1 MRRFMLPA
9 LASLV
14 LVSAA
19 PATEPSIRVS
29 SEGRGVL
36 RGDLGPA
43 SSTAAAT
50 ARSALERF
58 DSRLGAE
65 GASFGIDS
73 VRYSLIGIHV
83 RGREVRGGVPVDGT
97 SAAVHIVDG
106 RVIQVEARPSGV
118 SGYPVA
124 GAIRGTDAVARAL
137 HHVGITSSTGR
148 PVTQRMLV
156 RSGGALVDAWRVS
169 IFSLSPPV
177 AADVD
182 VAAADG
188 RILRVRDNRR
198 YGDGTAKVF
207 DPNPIQSTKNP
218 ALRQPGE
225 LGLPVD
231 ADVDSAELTAALVTR
246 PMKAYDPTQLLAGR
260 ILGPYV
266 DVQGP
271 APIVSLTPNVFEFT
285 RGDPRFETTNAYVH
299 IDTIQRYFQSL
310 GFTGEAAINAE
321 PQNVYT
327 LPIQGFDNSFYNPSN
342 DIIVFGA
349 GGVDDGEDAEVVIH
363 ELGHAIHD
371 AQVPGW
377 GGAFEGRAMGEGWG
391 DFLAGAYYAR
401 TSGGF
406 GDACIADWD
415 ATSYSSANP
424 PCLRRLDTAKRYP
437 THVTSSVHGTGE
449 IWSGFLWDLRSKLV
463 CVEDDPT
470 PSPECVAPRPPLPH
484 ILSDRIITLVLAS
497 HELLTTTA
505 DFGDA
510 VAALITAADAL
521 GHPEWVPLIE
531 SAATARGLPRS

>member
-9 LASLV
+9 LASL
-14 LVSAA
+14 LLISA
-19 PATEPSIRVS
+19 TPSTTGSIKVT

-43 SSTAAAT
+43 RGNLEAMALAA
-50 ARSALERF
+50 LDRF
-58 DSRLGAE
+58 SQRLGAGE
-65 GASFGIDS
+65 ATFGIDS
-73 VRYSLIGIHV
+73 VRRSIIGTHI
-83 RGREVRGGVPVDGT
+83 RGREVRGGVPVEAT
-97 SAAVHIVDG
+97 SAAVHVIDG
-106 RVIQVEARPSGV
+106 RIVQVEARPSSLAGQ
-118 SGYPVA
+118 PVRA
-124 GAIRGTDAVARAL
+124 SIDDALAVARAL
-137 HHVGITSSTGR
+137 DRVGVSSPAVR
-148 PVTQRMLV
+148 PVSERVLV
-156 RSGGALVDAWRVS
+156 RLGGRLVDALRVS

-177 AADVD
+177 AAEVD

-188 RILRVRDNRR
+188 RVLAVRDNRR
-198 YGDGTAKVF
+198 YADGTAKVF

-225 LGLPVD
+225 LKLPVD

-260 ILGPYV
+260 IVGPYV

-271 APIVSLTPNVFEFT
+271 GPIVGLTPNVFEFT

-310 GFTGEAAINAE
+310 GFTGEAAVNAE
-321 PQNVYT
+321 PQNVYA
-327 LPIQGFDNSFYNPSN
+327 LPIQGFDNSFYQPSN

-377 GGAFEGRAMGEGWG
+377 GGVFEGRAMGEGWG

-401 TSGGF
+401 TSDGF
-406 GDACIADWD
+406 GDPCIADWD

-437 THVTSSVHGTGE
+437 QNVNSSVHATGE
-449 IWSGFLWDLRSKLV
+449 IWSGFLWDLRAKLV
-463 CVEDDPT
+463 CVDGDT
-470 PSPECVAPRPPLPH
+470 SPECADPQRPVSH

-521 GHPEWVPLIE
+521 GHPEWVPLIQ
-531 SAATARGLPRS
+531 SAASARGLPLS

>member
-9 LASLV
+9 LASLI

-19 PATEPSIRVS
+19 PAAGPSIRVA

-43 SSTAAAT
+43 SAGVLDT
-50 ARSALERF
+50 ARAAVERF

-65 GASFGIDS
+65 GADFGIDS
-73 VRYSLIGIHV
+73 VRHSLIGAHV

-106 RVIQVEARPSGV
+106 RIVQVEARPSSLPGGPAWAVIGGDAAGTIALGRLGV
-118 SGYPVA
+118 ASP
-124 GAIRGTDAVARAL
+124 AVP
-137 HHVGITSSTGR
+137 
-148 PVTQRMLV
+148 PVTERMLV
-156 RSGGALVDAWRVS
+156 PLGGRLVDAWRVS
-169 IFSLSPPV
+169 VFSLAPLV

-182 VAAADG
+182 VSAVNG
-188 RILRVRDNRR
+188 RILAVRDNRR
-198 YGDGTAKVF
+198 YADGTAKVF

-225 LGLPVD
+225 MRQPVD
-231 ADVDSAELTAALVTR
+231 ADLDSAELTAALVTR
-246 PMKAYDPTQLLAGR
+246 PMKAYDPTYLPAGR

-271 APIVSLTPNVFEFT
+271 GPIVGLTPNTFEFS

-310 GFTGEAAINAE
+310 GFTGDAAINAE

-327 LPIQGFDNSFYNPSN
+327 LPIQGLDNSFYQPGN
-342 DIIVFGA
+342 DIIAFGA

-377 GGAFEGRAMGEGWG
+377 GRAFEGGAMGEGWG

-401 TSGGF
+401 TSDGF

-437 THVTSSVHGTGE
+437 THVTTSVHGTGE

-470 PSPECVAPRPPLPH
+470 PSPECVDPRPPLAH
-484 ILSDRIITLVLAS
+484 ILSDRILTLVLTS

-510 VAALITAADAL
+510 VAALLTAADAL

-531 SAATARGLPRS
+531 AAAIARGLPRS